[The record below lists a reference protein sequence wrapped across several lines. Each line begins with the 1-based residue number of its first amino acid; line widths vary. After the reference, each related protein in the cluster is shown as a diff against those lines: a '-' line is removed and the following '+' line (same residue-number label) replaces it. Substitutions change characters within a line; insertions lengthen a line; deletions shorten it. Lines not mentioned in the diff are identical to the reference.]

1 MQMLEKKVWAHDR
14 SGVRGAAILE
24 LGEHVPDFVA
34 LSIERLVIGQ
44 RDFPLGS

>member
-14 SGVRGAAILE
+14 SGLRGAAILE
-24 LGEHVPDFVA
+24 LGEHVLDFVA

-44 RDFPLGS
+44 RDFPFGS